1 MQKYFFKGAW
11 ELLQSYFKSGVL
23 HSISNHGGGVD
34 GNFTVDKW
42 QSISVMSWKT
52 AQTQTDME
60 SVLDSSYAHGEKLD
74 AVLTPNDD
82 LAQGVINAIQTKRP
96 DMQPDTASWPIITG
110 QDANEIAI
118 SNIHQNLQSMTV
130 FKDVSQLAD
139 AVYTM
144 VVEIAQGKKVSGVNS
159 TMNNGSVDVPSQL
172 LDPLTIDNTNLDE
185 VVKAGFISQDR
196 FNELTK

>member
-1 MQKYFFKGAW
+1 
-11 ELLQSYFKSGVL
+11 
-23 HSISNHGGGVD
+23 
-34 GNFTVDKW
+34 
-42 QSISVMSWKT
+42 
-52 AQTQTDME
+52 
-60 SVLDSSYAHGEKLD
+60 
-74 AVLTPNDD
+74 
-82 LAQGVINAIQTKRP
+82 
-96 DMQPDTASWPIITG
+96 
-110 QDANEIAI
+110 
-118 SNIHQNLQSMTV
+118 MTV